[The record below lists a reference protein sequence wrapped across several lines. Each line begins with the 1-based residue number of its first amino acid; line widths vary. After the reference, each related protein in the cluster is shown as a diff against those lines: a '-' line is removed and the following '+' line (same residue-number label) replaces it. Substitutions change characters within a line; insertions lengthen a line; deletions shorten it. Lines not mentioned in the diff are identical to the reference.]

1 MEKNNTILPKPE
13 PTEKAGIKKQGIVAR
28 FFAWIARG
36 AEKAAKDG
44 ISCTR

>member
-1 MEKNNTILPKPE
+1 MEKNNTILPKIE
-13 PTEKAGIKKQGIVAR
+13 SKEKSETKKQGIVAR

-44 ISCTR
+44 INCTR